1 MKAMKRP
8 MPAEMAL
15 LRNAGMDEMILLRR
29 GLTAM
34 TRNSTPLRSTM
45 ARASC
50 QVYPM
55 PKHTVKVKKA
65 LSPMPGAWAKGAL
78 ASRAVSRH
86 PMAALMQVASMT
98 PLASIPVW
106 ESIWGLTKMM

>member
-1 MKAMKRP
+1 MKAINRP
-8 MPAEMAL
+8 IPAEMAL
-15 LRNAGMDEMILLRR
+15 LRKAGMEEMILLRR
-29 GLTAM
+29 GLTAI
-34 TRNSTPLRSTM
+34 TRNRIPLSSTM

-65 LSPMPGAWAKGAL
+65 FRPMPGACAKGAL
-78 ASRAVSRH
+78 ASRAVRRQ

-98 PLASIPVW
+98 PLKFMPVC
-106 ESIWGLTKMM
+106 ESRPGLTKIM